1 MLTSQKN
8 KNISSFMLLIFSLIF
23 LREVN
28 YLFYDSTLS
37 PDYSEYF
44 IYFDHFANQ
53 EISTNREHGLMYYYL
68 QYINY
73 FFQYNEFGQN
83 QILFHKSIQQTNF
96 YIYVFGLFGYYK
108 LLEYLQYQKS
118 SIFLT
123 FTFLCYFPISMV
135 QRIVFK
141 PEILAFALLPW
152 ILFCIEIYKS
162 EKRIRYLYFSLP
174 IVAICLT
181 LKGNIL
187 VIISVYL
194 VATNLNLIAKLKKTH
209 ILSLLAILFI
219 LMSFL
224 TIENSSVNNKGLLDV
239 QSGATLDEKY
249 NYKAPLSIIYNIS
262 LFNLVTS
269 PIKHDHAESFIG
281 ITLLET
287 SGDYFD
293 LYWDSDCCNYF
304 DSRKEFIIFEVSNK
318 IRPPSVD
325 FNSNQLT
332 IFIQKD
338 TDIYLFETLGLFMS
352 IIFYSLLIKSLFNNS
367 AEKRY
372 LVAVFYGMG
381 LLLFH
386 SIAGFPVNNFDPN
399 IADTFKP
406 HYYSFVFLLSTTF
419 LVINLITTKKKRFF
433 LIFYVLFC
441 FFSFGVFKSATTDLN
456 QNLQPYVEYSSSCSL
471 TKPLIEELY
480 GKMNIDCGEYRKSDV
495 NKSNNFFK
503 TGFVLKPINFGAII
517 VTIISLIYL
526 IPKKRELKT

>member
-53 EISTNREHGLMYYYL
+53 EIATNREHGLMYYYL

-194 VATNLNLIAKLKKTH
+194 VATNLNLIAKLKNTKN
-209 ILSLLAILFI
+209 LMVKNKLF
-219 LMSFL
+219 
-224 TIENSSVNNKGLLDV
+224 
-239 QSGATLDEKY
+239 
-249 NYKAPLSIIYNIS
+249 
-262 LFNLVTS
+262 
-269 PIKHDHAESFIG
+269 
-281 ITLLET
+281 
-287 SGDYFD
+287 
-293 LYWDSDCCNYF
+293 
-304 DSRKEFIIFEVSNK
+304 
-318 IRPPSVD
+318 
-325 FNSNQLT
+325 
-332 IFIQKD
+332 
-338 TDIYLFETLGLFMS
+338 
-352 IIFYSLLIKSLFNNS
+352 
-367 AEKRY
+367 
-372 LVAVFYGMG
+372 
-381 LLLFH
+381 
-386 SIAGFPVNNFDPN
+386 
-399 IADTFKP
+399 
-406 HYYSFVFLLSTTF
+406 
-419 LVINLITTKKKRFF
+419 
-433 LIFYVLFC
+433 
-441 FFSFGVFKSATTDLN
+441 
-456 QNLQPYVEYSSSCSL
+456 
-471 TKPLIEELY
+471 
-480 GKMNIDCGEYRKSDV
+480 
-495 NKSNNFFK
+495 
-503 TGFVLKPINFGAII
+503 
-517 VTIISLIYL
+517 
-526 IPKKRELKT
+526 